1 MQLVIVIDFL
11 IFIYF
16 PSMSSFKKAD
26 LIRSLKIRIAVFM
39 SIVLVIAST
48 SAMQVTAADE
58 EGIPGILDRD
68 AIIDITAHP
77 DVNFYAAQDITTNA
91 ENWEPQEGDFFEVN
105 VENNMGR
112 LYHKTGEALEFQVVT
127 GQRRIMWYRGVKY
140 FGGTP
145 ATKWVAKELNV
156 KWDHVTY
163 GKTGRFFRLYDGG
176 TQYTAYGIHGFGR
189 EDSMFKV
196 AGRYGS
202 LGCIIVREQILNL
215 IQKTFDLN
223 NKSLSVRT
231 FPQLPALAQ
240 DWRELTRR

>member
-1 MQLVIVIDFL
+1 MQAGF
-11 IFIYF
+11 
-16 PSMSSFKKAD
+16 
-26 LIRSLKIRIAVFM
+26 IRSMKIRIAVFM
-39 SIVLVIAST
+39 SFVLVFAST
-48 SAMQVTAADE
+48 SAVQVIAADE
-58 EGIPGILDRD
+58 EAPPDQS
-68 AIIDITAHP
+68 AIMQGDE
-77 DVNFYAAQDITTNA
+77 VSFYAAKDVTTSV
-91 ENWEPQEGDFFEVN
+91 ETWEPAEGDFFEVN

-112 LYHKTGEALEFQVVT
+112 LYHRTGEALEFQVVT

-145 ATKWVAKELNV
+145 ATHWVTKELNI
-156 KWDHVTY
+156 KWDRVTY
-163 GKTGRFFRLYDGG
+163 GKTGRFFRLYDQG

-223 NKSLSVRT
+223 GKSLSVRT